1 MSTGRVVEQQ
11 PVRRPQGDHRTSPG
25 FTTSAATP
33 HGMSGGPVFDADNEV
48 IGFSSGAT
56 EPNEN
61 HPQWNSFVSGVAAAL
76 ELIFVEKPLN
86 DQLSGADADVEGSI
100 EDRTIQFAQLV
111 AEERIA
117 CELHP
122 TFYVDP
128 VTREAGY
135 VLPSQI
141 ATDKGS

>member
-1 MSTGRVVEQQ
+1 MSTGRVIGQQ
-11 PVRRPQGDHRTSPG
+11 PVRRPHGDHRTSPG

-33 HGMSGGPVFDADNEV
+33 HGMSGGPVFDANNEV

-76 ELIFVEKPLN
+76 ELNFTEAALD
-86 DQLSGADADVEGSI
+86 DQPGGAGADAEGSI
-100 EDRTIQFAQLV
+100 EDRAIHFAQLV
-111 AEERIA
+111 AQGQIA
-117 CELHP
+117 CGLHP
-122 TFYVDP
+122 TFHIDP

-135 VLPSQI
+135 VLRSET
-141 ATDKGS
+141 ATEESS